1 MTDTQEF
8 IDAMRSAGVGPDN
21 PAEIMADDTIRRYQV
36 EGDKPRSKNG
46 VYCVKFD
53 SEGFGVGWYMSH
65 KAGEVH
71 SWHTK
76 AKRDISPEERAEHK
90 RKIDAARR
98 ERKAAIAKQHE
109 EAADKAAEIWKQADR
124 AGSNAYLDRK
134 QIGLNGARMYKG
146 MVAVPMYKDAKLIG
160 LQFIGEDGTKRF
172 LTGVDKTGSYHSMRG
187 PDMSVIRICE
197 GFATGAALRDC
208 WPDNPVIVA
217 WDAAN
222 LKPVARAMAVK
233 YPDARIVIC
242 GDNDQWTTDQKGK
255 PWNPGA
261 DKAGQAAAAIGGA
274 QVFLPPFP
282 DDDADKRTDWWDY
295 WNAYGADGVRDAMVT
310 VAAPEPEPVETP
322 LDEPVDVVED
332 EKVPSFLSHVR
343 PLGHDGKGG
352 YLFFPNGSG
361 AIISKTSNQL
371 CNIASLLELDPNRN
385 FWEMHFGLDDKASS
399 RSIAEFAA
407 GTLMDICHKL
417 GVFRVDAKRGIG
429 AWDDG
434 GRYIVNTG
442 KRIIGGGIDMP
453 TSDFKGSH
461 VYVSDVTVVDMSVT
475 PLTPDQAQALLDL
488 CCRLT
493 WKRAEYGKLLA
504 GWIVVAGIGGALSWR
519 PHIWLTGPSGSGKST
534 VMDKIVK
541 DALRGVAVIFD
552 GGTSEA
558 GVRKYLDCSSRPFI
572 MDEAESESLR
582 DRAEMDKIVGL
593 FRKASSGGVIANA
606 NATFNAQSCA
616 CFAAINPNVKEVA
629 DQARITLLELDKD
642 RSPGRRE
649 NYARIL
655 EDIHSLIVP
664 GFNHAL
670 FKFAFDNIDTLTH
683 NISAFNAAASAM
695 FGNPRT
701 ADQLAPMIAGAYLLH
716 SQDRVT
722 VDQARAFI
730 SQDDWAWFTAIGEE
744 SDSAKLV
751 AHIMTSRISYDVMG
765 ARREGAIG
773 DLVDQVINGTE
784 GAADIHRGLRAYGIK
799 VDQDWVHIANGSS
812 NLSRL
817 LRDTPWVPWARTLG
831 DYPGAGNNGNK
842 TVYFLKG
849 VTSKVTSIPIDALR
863 DVTEVSA
870 YDEVEIDAW
879 DGEDFA

>member
-1 MTDTQEF
+1 MQEF

-21 PAEIMADDTIRRYQV
+21 PADIVADDTIRRYQV

-109 EAADKAAEIWKQADR
+109 EAADKASEIWRASDR

-134 QIGLNGARMYKG
+134 RIGLNGARTYKG

-160 LQFIGEDGTKRF
+160 LQFIGDDGAKRF

-255 PWNPGA
+255 PWNPGYE
-261 DKAGQAAAAIGGA
+261 KAHQAAASIGGA
-274 QVFLPPFP
+274 QVFLPPFH

-295 WNAYGADGVRDAMVT
+295 WDAFGADGVRDAMVD
-310 VAAPEPEPVETP
+310 VAPEPEIVETP
-322 LDEPVDVVED
+322 LDGGDVFED
-332 EKVPSFLSHVR
+332 DGGQAPQHLTHIR
-343 PLGHDGKGG
+343 PLGHDGGDK
-352 YLFFPNGSG
+352 YLFFPNGKG
-361 AIISKTSNQL
+361 TIVSKTSSQL
-371 CNIASLLELDPNRN
+371 ANIAHLLELDPNRN
-385 FWEMHFGLDDKASS
+385 FWEMHFDVDGKGSS
-399 RSIAEFAA
+399 RAMAEFAA
-407 GTLMDICHKL
+407 GTLMDICHKM

-429 AWDDG
+429 AWEDDCG
-434 GRYIVNTG
+434 YIVNTG
-442 KRIIGGGIDMP
+442 KRVIGKGVDVP

-461 VYVSDVTVVDMSVT
+461 VYVSDVAVVDMSVD
-475 PLTPDQAQALLDL
+475 PLTPDMARALLDL
-488 CCRLT
+488 CCSLT
-493 WKRAEYGKLLA
+493 WKRAEYGKLAA

-534 VMDKIVK
+534 VMDKIIK
-541 DALRGVAVIFD
+541 ACLRGVAVIFD

-558 GVRKYLDCSSRPFI
+558 GVRKYLGSSSRPFI

-655 EDIHSLIVP
+655 EDIHRLIVP

-670 FKFAFDNIDTLTH
+670 FKFAFDNIETLTH
-683 NISAFNAAASAM
+683 NIGAFNAAASAM

-701 ADQLAPMIAGAYLLH
+701 ADQLAPMIAGAYILH
-716 SQDRVT
+716 SQDKVT

-730 SQDDWAWFTAIGEE
+730 GEDDWAWFTAIGEE
-744 SDSAKLV
+744 NDSSKLV

-773 DLVDQVINGTE
+773 DLVDQVINGAD
-784 GAADIHRGLRAYGIK
+784 GALDIHRGLKTYGIK

-831 DYPGAGNNGNK
+831 DYPGSGNNGNK
-842 TVYFLKG
+842 TVYFMKG

-863 DVTEVSA
+863 DVTEPV
-870 YDEVEIDAW
+870 EVEIDAW
-879 DGEDFA
+879 DGEDFG